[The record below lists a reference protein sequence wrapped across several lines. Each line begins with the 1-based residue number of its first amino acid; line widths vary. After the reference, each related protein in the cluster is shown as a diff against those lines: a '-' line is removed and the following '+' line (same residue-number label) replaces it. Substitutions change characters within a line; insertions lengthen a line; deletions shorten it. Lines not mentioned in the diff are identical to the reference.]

1 MNLRDR
7 PLAIWA
13 FPLVMLVAALLFLG
27 SDVGGMATR
36 LRETLF
42 DAYQRFQPRPYQDTL
57 PRAGFSVRV
66 LDSDTANL
74 KRLGPWPWPHSTLAK
89 LTRELK
95 AKGAALVVFAFP
107 LDVPDPL
114 SPKNLLAQAPFGPA
128 GDPIRAALIG
138 MTSPDDDLTAAMSQ
152 LATVTGFTLGGVNA
166 ARAPTTKARV
176 TFVGTKNPFALA
188 PGFDGASGAI
198 EAVERTSLG
207 TGALNLVFDT
217 DGKLRRMPLVFRLNG
232 R

>member
-128 GDPIRAALIG
+128 GDPIR
-138 MTSPDDDLTAAMSQ
+138 
-152 LATVTGFTLGGVNA
+152 
-166 ARAPTTKARV
+166 
-176 TFVGTKNPFALA
+176 
-188 PGFDGASGAI
+188 
-198 EAVERTSLG
+198 
-207 TGALNLVFDT
+207 
-217 DGKLRRMPLVFRLNG
+217 
-232 R
+232 